1 MGSGVVVGGGLVG
14 GGFVGS
20 GSAMRCSDEGGIRD
34 PRREE
39 WGRGEGWEFR
49 ELLGVPGGV
58 EKDLELII

>member
-1 MGSGVVVGGGLVG
+1 MG

-39 WGRGEGWEFR
+39 WGRGEGWECR